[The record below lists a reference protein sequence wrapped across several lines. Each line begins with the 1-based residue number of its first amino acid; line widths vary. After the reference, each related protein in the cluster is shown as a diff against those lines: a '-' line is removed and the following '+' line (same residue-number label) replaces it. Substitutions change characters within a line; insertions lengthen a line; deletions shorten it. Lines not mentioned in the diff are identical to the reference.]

1 MVEEKSNVIDFQ
13 RYKANKE
20 YYNIGLIMGALRA
33 ELESGTVALESV
45 YDLLTDSVKS
55 AIDGDLTCMRGVVK
69 STIYS

>member
-1 MVEEKSNVIDFQ
+1 M
-13 RYKANKE
+13 
-20 YYNIGLIMGALRA
+20 RA

-55 AIDGDLTCMRGVVK
+55 AIDSDLTCMRDAVK

>member
-13 RYKANKE
+13 RYKINKE

-33 ELESGTVALESV
+33 ELENGTVALESV
-45 YDLLTDSVKS
+45 YGLLTDNVKS
-55 AIDGDLTCMRGVVK
+55 AIDSDLTCMRSAVK